1 MGYAKTE
8 YKLKSNYVHCLW
20 YTYSLCIVDEEKLHL
35 PSIHL
40 NELTE
45 CYNTTL
51 WDTNTDKYTDRNTVA
66 MCQIWVG
73 FEQGGDA
80 AYQLHD

>member
-8 YKLKSNYVHCLW
+8 YKLKRNYVHCLW
-20 YTYSLCIVDEEKLHL
+20 YTYTQCIVDEEKLHL

-45 CYNTTL
+45 CDDTTE
-51 WDTNTDKYTDRNTVA
+51 T
-66 MCQIWVG
+66 
-73 FEQGGDA
+73 
-80 AYQLHD
+80 QLKINILIGTLLLCARCE